1 MVLGRSSEMEETLDK
16 GRRVGATPS
25 RASKSYGKN
34 RVCLEKDCD
43 QQLSMYNHKEYC
55 FVHHKFHQPRV
66 RGREIIEI

>member
-1 MVLGRSSEMEETLDK
+1 MEETLDK

-34 RVCLEKDCD
+34 RVCVEKDSE
-43 QQLSMYNHKEYC
+43 QELRMYNHKEYC
-55 FVHHKFHQPRV
+55 FVQQKFHQHRV